1 MGWVCKGCGS
11 DVIYEV
17 SLVPRHMRV
26 ADPEPGVE
34 YLEYD
39 EADDEAFWESEANI
53 AFGCDTPDCKFTAS
67 QYGILHVDGAWTVN
81 AGPPLADILIE
92 ESP

>member
-1 MGWVCKGCGS
+1 MSQPGAFPPDPVWYR
-11 DVIYEV
+11 DAVIYEV

-39 EADDEAFWESEANI
+39 EADDEAFWES
-53 AFGCDTPDCKFTAS
+53 
-67 QYGILHVDGAWTVN
+67 
-81 AGPPLADILIE
+81 
-92 ESP
+92 